1 MNAKFSKN
9 LAGTPVTDELHSN
22 VGSGSNVLDHD
33 TFFGGVDFTIRTL
46 PGGGGTAL
54 ILNTDYILENQDLS
68 LSNEA
73 GKAVYLSYRI
83 TNATYQLGALYFTY
97 KTIGDFAE
105 AQDINDLLGLI
116 NTHNHDTTYAALNHT
131 HDSLTNFLAY
141 IPLYSQHNQIIL
153 ANVIDPFWQT
163 FGTATLLAVEYHE
176 KWHNGACLR
185 RQTSAAS
192 SGLAY
197 VRNLDLSKFGD
208 GSASSN
214 GDFIQIHT
222 FMDGASFNNRSGSM
236 RLNFYCDTY
245 PGTTNYYE
253 GVLDE
258 EHWADADMM
267 YLVKIQKSDF
277 VAHGT
282 PNWNAV
288 KWIGF
293 ITSPSGQAGP
303 VDIYGGSILMT
314 RKDPEGNYPNV
325 FQRLVNGVHVADFLD
340 NHSSGYYQGIYFCG
354 KEYNGVVFRDL
365 MPSDYFD
372 DNKGARAA
380 TLRSNQ
386 SFKNFELGINL
397 MAMSTRLNHI
407 GWEIDSTNRVFFTQD
422 GTSLV
427 LGYTINGTNNL
438 TNTRSLKLVFGDL
451 LSVNFKKE
459 GRTFSLQVIKNNNPN
474 DTYFLTADIS
484 NFENSSGRIAFG
496 NRAGYLHP
504 AIISIGSSIL
514 PYATRAKEAES
525 VAGINPKLWDFGYN
539 GIRYSLIPDIDTCFQ
554 KTVVGTGTATYD
566 AANGYFKLTTSAAI
580 NDSVETQR
588 IIALPLA
595 ANTFDR
601 NRHFRVAVMLPNNTT
616 NTVYVICG
624 QLAGNNFFGF
634 KIINGAVYGVSY
646 KSGQSEQT
654 VNLGVTMSNSVQTIL
669 EARLYA
675 GSKIEF
681 YINNFLYGTFTTTA
695 QIPAGTTGANT
706 LMGAKI
712 QITAAAART
721 LAVGQWDF
729 VQEPIY

>member
-1 MNAKFSKN
+1 MNPKFSKN
-9 LAGTPVTDELHSN
+9 LAGTPVTDEPRSN

-33 TFFGGVDFTIRTL
+33 TFFGGTDFVIRTL
-46 PGGGGTAL
+46 PGGGGTTL
-54 ILNTDYILENQDLS
+54 VLNTDYILENQDLT
-68 LSNEA
+68 LSGEA

-83 TNATYQLGALYFTY
+83 TNATFQTGTLYFTY

-105 AQDINDLLGLI
+105 AQDINDLLTLI
-116 NTHNHDTTYAALNHT
+116 NNHNHDTAYAALNHS

-141 IPLYSQHNQIIL
+141 MDVYNQHNQTIL
-153 ANVIDPFWQT
+153 ANVIDPYWQT
-163 FGTATLLAVEYHE
+163 FGTATLLAAEYHE

-185 RQTSAAS
+185 RQTNAAS
-192 SGLAY
+192 SGLAF
-197 VRNLDLSKFGD
+197 VRNLDLSKFDD

-214 GDFIQIHT
+214 EDFIQIQT
-222 FMDGASFNNRSGSM
+222 YMDMDSFNNRNGSM
-236 RLNFYCDTY
+236 RLNFYSDTY
-245 PGTTNYYE
+245 PGTTNYFE

-258 EHWADADMM
+258 DHWADPDMM
-267 YLVKIQKSDF
+267 YLVKIQKNDF

-293 ITSPSGQAGP
+293 ITSPSGQAGT
-303 VDIYGGSILMT
+303 VNIYGGSIFMT
-314 RKDPEGNYPNV
+314 RKDPAGNFPNV

-340 NHSSGYYQGIYFCG
+340 NHSSGYYQGIYFCA
-354 KEYNGVVFRDL
+354 KEYNGLVFRDL
-365 MPSDYFD
+365 MPNDYLSD
-372 DNKGARAA
+372 NLGSRAA

-386 SFKNFELGINL
+386 SFTNFELGINL
-397 MAMSTRLNHI
+397 MAVSTRLNYI

-422 GTSLV
+422 GTNLI
-427 LGYTINGTNNL
+427 LGYTINGANTL

-459 GRTFSLQVIKNNNPN
+459 GRTFSLQVMKNNNPN
-474 DTYFLTADIS
+474 DVYYMTIDIS

-496 NRAGYLHP
+496 NRAGYIHP
-504 AIISIGSSIL
+504 AIISIGSTIL
-514 PYATRAKEAES
+514 PYASKAKEAES
-525 VAGINPKLWDFGYN
+525 VAGMSPKLWDFGFK

-554 KTVVGTGTATYD
+554 KTVTGTGTATYD
-566 AANGYFKLTTSAAI
+566 AANGYFKLTTSAAN
-580 NDSVETQR
+580 NDSVEVQR

-601 NRHFRVAVMLPNNTT
+601 NRHFRVAIMLPNNTT

-624 QLAGNNFFGF
+624 QLSGSNFFGF

-646 KSGQSEQT
+646 KAGQSEQT
-654 VNLGVTMSNSVQTIL
+654 VNLGFTMTNSAQTIL
-669 EARLYA
+669 EARLFA

-681 YINNFLYGTFTTTA
+681 YVNNFLYGTFTTVT

-712 QITAAAART
+712 LVTAASART

-729 VQEPIY
+729 VQEPVN